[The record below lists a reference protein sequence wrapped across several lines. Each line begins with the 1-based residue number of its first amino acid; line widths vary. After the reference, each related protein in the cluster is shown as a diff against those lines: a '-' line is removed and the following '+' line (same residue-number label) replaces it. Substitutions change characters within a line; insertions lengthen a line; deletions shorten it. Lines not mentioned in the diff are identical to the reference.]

1 VGRPLVAGLAL
12 LAALLTASVASA
24 ASAALQFN
32 GVFGDHA
39 VLQRGKPLPVWG
51 WAPPGA
57 EVTVSLAGQTARAVA
72 GNSGRWRVTFA
83 PLAAGGPHEL
93 KATMATG
100 AAIVCRDVLIGEVW
114 LFSGQSNMGGPL
126 ATCVGGPEAFAA
138 VDLPQ
143 VRIGLQYGAKAENQ
157 TERRL
162 GASTW
167 VSAARGAPIE
177 KWIGIHFAFGAE
189 LHRRL
194 QVPIGLVAANRGGT
208 RISTWTSLGAHR
220 AEPAFAPSLA
230 AFEAAQAQPPPAKL
244 PAVRN
249 EPAFLYDEL
258 IAPLAPFA
266 LRGVLWYQGES
277 DSPYAELYR
286 RRFPVLIRDWRTL
299 WGEPALPFLFAQIA
313 YSEGKPHAGPPV
325 ESRQAELREAQAL
338 ALAVEHTAMI
348 VTYDLVRPTDD
359 VHFRDKLPVGHRFA
373 LAALATVYGEAVEY
387 RGPVFQRVQ
396 PEGRHLRV
404 HFTHATGLHAKS
416 GTLGGFMIA
425 ADDRQWRWAEATIEG
440 ETVVLRHP
448 EIAAPVAARYNWVA
462 TPCGANLANAAGL
475 PAAGFRSDRW
485 PVSTEGRSE
494 VNPTGGQSVTR

>member
-1 VGRPLVAGLAL
+1 V
-12 LAALLTASVASA
+12 
-24 ASAALQFN
+24 LQLN

-39 VLQRGKPLPVWG
+39 VLQREKPLPVWG
-51 WAPPGA
+51 WAPPGE
-57 EVTVSLAGQTARAVA
+57 EVTVTLAGRTARGVA
-72 GNSGRWRVTFA
+72 GPGGRWQVTFA

-93 KATMATG
+93 KATLASG
-100 AAIVCRDVLIGEVW
+100 AAVVCRDVLIGEVW

-138 VDLPQ
+138 ADLPQ
-143 VRIGLQYGAKAENQ
+143 VRLGLQYGTQSAGTAD
-157 TERRL
+157 RRL
-162 GASTW
+162 GPSTW
-167 VSAARGAPIE
+167 IAAGRGAPIE

-208 RISTWTSLGAHR
+208 RISTWTSLAAHH

-230 AFEAAQAQPPPAKL
+230 AFEVAKTKPPPAKP

-277 DSPYAELYR
+277 DSPYAALYR
-286 RRFPVLIRDWRTL
+286 RRFPVLIRDWRGL
-299 WGEPALPFLFAQIA
+299 WGEPALPFIFAQIA

-338 ALAVEHTAMI
+338 ALATEHTAMI

-359 VHFRDKLPVGHRFA
+359 VHFRDKLPVGERFA
-373 LAALATVYGEAVEY
+373 RAALATVYGVSLEH

-396 PEGRHLRV
+396 REDRRLRV
-404 HFTHATGLHAKS
+404 HFTHAAGLHARG
-416 GTLGGFMIA
+416 GTPGGFILA
-425 ADDRQWRWAEATIEG
+425 GADQQWRWAEATLDG
-440 ETVVLRHP
+440 ETVVLHHP
-448 EIAAPVAARYNWVA
+448 DIPTPVAVRYNWTA
-462 TPCGANLANAAGL
+462 TPCGANLYNGSGL
-475 PAAGFRSDRW
+475 PAAGFRSDAW
-485 PVSTEGRSE
+485 PVSTEGKSE
-494 VNPTGGQSVTR
+494 ADAR